1 MTSAIPLVRAGA
13 IVPFERWLIR
23 HDRPAAALLRE
34 ADLPAEPH
42 LDMTQPISLHRTLD
56 FLAAMQ
62 RREGPDIGCRVVTAQ
77 SVFDLDAIGDAV
89 LAAETPRDAFK
100 RIAAAFP
107 RHSSHEIFY
116 ITPTGT
122 GICIHEALAMRMPA
136 DAAHVLQQYV
146 AMLAL
151 HLCRLATGE
160 SAPPVGFAITPH
172 PQVGTA
178 HLQPWLGDDVT
189 VSDSGE
195 LRIEIPASVLDL
207 RLPWTAPGVLSMHKS
222 RHLDRIGAASLSDS
236 ARVLIDW
243 MLAEGEPTVD
253 RLAAAAGRSRRTT
266 QRMLASEGTG
276 FAALLDEVRHRRA
289 LLQIAAGGAAVA
301 DIARDLGYS
310 NPSSLTRAVRRWTDE
325 SPRAL
330 RRHANGLH

>member
-1 MTSAIPLVRAGA
+1 MTSTIPLVRAGA
-13 IVPFERWLIR
+13 IVPFERWLIKNG
-23 HDRPAAALLRE
+23 RPAAILLRE

-42 LDMTQPISLHRTLD
+42 RDVTQPISLHRALD

-62 RREGPDIGCRVVTAQ
+62 MQEGSDIGCRVVTAQ
-77 SVFDLDAIGDAV
+77 SLFDLDAIGDAV
-89 LAAETPRDAFK
+89 LAADTPRDAFK

-116 ITPTGT
+116 ITATET
-122 GICIHEALAMRMPA
+122 GICIHEALAMRMPGE
-136 DAAHVLQQYV
+136 AAHILQQYV
-146 AMLAL
+146 AMLVL
-151 HLCRLATGE
+151 HLCRLATSA
-160 SAPPVGFAITPH
+160 SAPPIGFAITPH
-172 PQVGTA
+172 PLYGTA
-178 HLQPWLGDDVT
+178 HLQQWLGRDVIA
-189 VSDSGE
+189 SDSRE
-195 LRIEIPASVLDL
+195 LRIAIPDSVLHV
-207 RLPWTAPGVLSMHKS
+207 RLPWSAPGVLSLHKP

-243 MLAEGEPTVD
+243 MLDQGEPTID

-266 QRMLASEGTG
+266 QRMLASEGTS
-276 FAALLDEVRHRRA
+276 FAVLLDEVRHRRA

-301 DIARDLGYS
+301 DIARELGYS